1 MHSRQIPA
9 ILSSKDVQLIEEIR
23 ESVRVN
29 YWVGSHDPART
40 SSGSMLELWISD
52 GLEWFFRRKFSVPK
66 FAVLA
71 RSKQLILMPVTV
83 KFRSD
88 FFGLWSLKT
97 FAVASRKRR
106 PHFHVNKATKQW
118 RIVENPYQ
126 KLEVPE
132 SGSTLHQLCSIQY
145 PRFELQDIDFDLGCL
160 TFRLL
165 QINEESYRFSF

>member
-1 MHSRQIPA
+1 M
-9 ILSSKDVQLIEEIR
+9 
-23 ESVRVN
+23 VN
-29 YWVGSHDPART
+29 YWVGSHDPARNIVRVDAWVVNHW
-40 SSGSMLELWISD
+40 WIRMI
-52 GLEWFFRRKFSVPK
+52 LRRKFSVPK

-88 FFGLWSLKT
+88 FFGLWSPKP
-97 FAVASRKRR
+97 FAVASCKSR

-118 RIVENPYQ
+118 RIVEIPYQ

-160 TFRLL
+160 TLRLL
-165 QINEESYRFSF
+165 QFNEESYRFSF